1 MNYQEKVEFFFL
13 KENFSV
19 KNKRGFIIKVN
30 LKVNRNIES
39 SRIVI
44 DDQLFLKKNYYLNY
58 INDINQGI
66 CVREESDIFFVIFNK
81 DYIIIQYYLFEMFSV
96 LNVID

>member
-19 KNKRGFIIKVN
+19 KNKRGLIIKVN

-66 CVREESDIFFVIFNK
+66 YVREESDIFFVIFNK

>member
-1 MNYQEKVEFFFL
+1 MNYQEKVEFFIL
-13 KENFSV
+13 KQNFSF
-19 KNKRGFIIKVN
+19 KNKRGLIINVN

-58 INDINQGI
+58 INDINLRI
-66 CVREESDIFFVIFNK
+66 YVREESDIFFVIFNK

>member
-66 CVREESDIFFVIFNK
+66 YVREESDIFFVIFNK

-96 LNVID
+96 FNVID

>member
-1 MNYQEKVEFFFL
+1 MNYQEKVEFFIL

-19 KNKRGFIIKVN
+19 KNKRGLIINVN

-66 CVREESDIFFVIFNK
+66 YVREESDIFFVIFNK

>member
-66 CVREESDIFFVIFNK
+66 YVREESDIFFVIFNK

>member
-13 KENFSV
+13 IENFSV
-19 KNKRGFIIKVN
+19 KNKRGLIIEVN

-66 CVREESDIFFVIFNK
+66 YVREESDIFFVIFNK

>member
-19 KNKRGFIIKVN
+19 KNKRGLIIEVN
-30 LKVNRNIES
+30 LKVNKNIES

-66 CVREESDIFFVIFNK
+66 YVREESDIFFVIFNK

>member
-19 KNKRGFIIKVN
+19 KNKRGLIIEVN

-39 SRIVI
+39 SRIII

-66 CVREESDIFFVIFNK
+66 YVREESDIFFVIFNK

>member
-58 INDINQGI
+58 INDINLRI
-66 CVREESDIFFVIFNK
+66 YVREESDIFFVIFNK